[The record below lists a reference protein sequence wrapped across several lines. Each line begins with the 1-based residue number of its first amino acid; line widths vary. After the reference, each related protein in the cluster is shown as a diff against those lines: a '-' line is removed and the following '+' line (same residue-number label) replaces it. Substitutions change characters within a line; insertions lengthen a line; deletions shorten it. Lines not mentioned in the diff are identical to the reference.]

1 MVADVQPADLYLQ
14 LMKSCLMNTIYADYV
29 KPPVQAVARW
39 KRWVVKALEVR
50 NLELVHAREL
60 ALRAAERE
68 RNARIDGWA
77 WLPEAHT
84 MIGAR
89 RLDNLQECIEDVLE
103 RMVPGDLIEAGVWR
117 GGASIF
123 MRAVLKAHGVEDRT
137 VWVADSFEGLPAP
150 NEALYPADAGDL
162 HHTVEELSVSL
173 DEVRRNFGLYGLLD
187 DRVRFL
193 PGWFSDTLSQAP
205 IERLAVLRIDADM
218 YESTTQ
224 VLEALYPKL
233 APGGYVIVDDYGGI
247 PACRRAV
254 DDYRAAMGITDE
266 IRTIDWTGIY
276 WLRSSDVLSGGSR
289 PAARRAT

>member
-1 MVADVQPADLYLQ
+1 
-14 LMKSCLMNTIYADYV
+14 MKSCLINTIYADHFR
-29 KPPVQAVARW
+29 PPAHANARW
-39 KRWVVKALEVR
+39 KRWVVKALKAR
-50 NLELVHAREL
+50 DLELVQARH
-60 ALRAAERE
+60 RAVMSAERE

-89 RLDNLQECIEDVLE
+89 RLDNLQQCIEDVLE
-103 RMVPGDLIEAGVWR
+103 RGVPGDLIEAGVWR

-137 VWVADSFEGLPAP
+137 VWLADSFQGLPPP

-162 HHTVEELSVSL
+162 HHTVEELSVPV
-173 DEVRRNFGLYGLLD
+173 DEVRRNFGLYDLLD

-193 PGWFSDTLSQAP
+193 PGWFSDTLPQAP
-205 IERLAVLRIDADM
+205 IERLAVIRIDADM
-218 YESTTQ
+218 YASTTE
-224 VLEALYPKL
+224 VLEALYPRL

-266 IRTIDWTGIY
+266 IRRIDWSGIY
-276 WLRSSDVLSGGSR
+276 WLRSSDVLSDESR
-289 PAARRAT
+289 PPAERAT